1 VKLFNDEICQFVPI
15 KTTLLEQSSQLIISN
30 KILKKKGEQLIFR
43 SSLDSVTITSFSIR
57 MHRVIS
63 LKTVRYLLHF
73 VITSNQHKT
82 QGKEMSISYEF
93 SIIFEILVHSGV
105 PHMACINDYMYITL
119 KMLSLS
125 CTGI

>member
-1 VKLFNDEICQFVPI
+1 MKLFNDEICQFVPI

-119 KMLSLS
+119 RMLSLS

>member
-119 KMLSLS
+119 RMLSLS